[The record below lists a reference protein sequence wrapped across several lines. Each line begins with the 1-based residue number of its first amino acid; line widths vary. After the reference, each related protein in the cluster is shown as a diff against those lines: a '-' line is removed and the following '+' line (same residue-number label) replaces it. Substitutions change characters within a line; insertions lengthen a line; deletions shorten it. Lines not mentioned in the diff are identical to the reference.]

1 MKPNIITPSKLPLR
15 KEKAQ
20 NRDNKNIQRQQEG
33 MINGNKDET
42 KEPRRPQDIQDKQ
55 DEEKNSDAAGD
66 DDDDDYD
73 VEEDEYVDE
82 DEISNDGRVYESDF
96 YGQNQDKEYISGIN
110 YLPNNDRDR
119 NYNCD
124 EKNTIITPR
133 SRNNQEFHNYSL
145 NVNDSQTK
153 MFDNDSDLG
162 MAKEHVKTVS
172 VNKDTD
178 INEEISTVTT
188 RSLESKFE
196 AYSKEQLLQYIV
208 SVGIRKNDELLDLE
222 EINEMTLNQVL
233 KCVKYDLFK
242 RVQFIRHKSVLQ
254 EYEKKGSIGRFVMK
268 KLNIDKKRRKIFWN
282 TYHPMVRKGIK
293 SQRNVIHTN
302 IRRKFLG
309 K

>member
-1 MKPNIITPSKLPLR
+1 LKPNIITPIKLPLR
-15 KEKAQ
+15 KETAQ

-33 MINGNKDET
+33 IINGNKDEI

-55 DEEKNSDAAGD
+55 NEDYDDEED
-66 DDDDDYD
+66 
-73 VEEDEYVDE
+73 EDEYVDE

-96 YGQNQDKEYISGIN
+96 YGENQDKEYTSRIN
-110 YLPNNDRDR
+110 YLPNNNRDR

-133 SRNNQEFHNYSL
+133 SRNNQEFLNYSL

-153 MFDNDSDLG
+153 MFDNASDLG
-162 MAKEHVKTVS
+162 MVKEHVKTVS
-172 VNKDTD
+172 VNKDSD

-188 RSLESKFE
+188 RSLESKLE
-196 AYSKEQLLQYIV
+196 TYSKEQLLQYIAI
-208 SVGIRKNDELLDLE
+208 VGRKKNDELLNVE
-222 EINEMTLNQVL
+222 EINELTVNQVL

-254 EYEKKGSIGRFVMK
+254 EYKKKGSIGRFVMK
-268 KLNIDKKRRKIFWN
+268 KLNIEKKRREMFWN

-302 IRRKFLG
+302 IRRKFLC